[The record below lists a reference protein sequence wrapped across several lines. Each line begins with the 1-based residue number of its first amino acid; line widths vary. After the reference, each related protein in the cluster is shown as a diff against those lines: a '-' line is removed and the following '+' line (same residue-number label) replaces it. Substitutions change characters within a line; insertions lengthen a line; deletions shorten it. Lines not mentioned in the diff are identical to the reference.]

1 MCQPGLRQ
9 PIQPSQTRMAYSERN
24 QLPLHANVSNINQVS
39 QSQSL
44 FSLPS
49 QYGLSENST
58 IPSLLG
64 VINPKTLFELEASL
78 QAELE
83 PLQIHSASKEKC
95 SEISLPHQQ
104 SEIKMGAV
112 GTVPIPCNAPS
123 TNAKGCGSLQS
134 CILGIDQSKE
144 VLLKNIESSQ
154 ILLQHSNS
162 VHEGAIAAKAIAKM
176 GPEF

>member
-1 MCQPGLRQ
+1 
-9 PIQPSQTRMAYSERN
+9 MAYSERN

-104 SEIKMGAV
+104 SAFM
-112 GTVPIPCNAPS
+112 
-123 TNAKGCGSLQS
+123 KG
-134 CILGIDQSKE
+134 
-144 VLLKNIESSQ
+144 
-154 ILLQHSNS
+154 LLQPKQLQRWDLNFEDCSKKEINDGVQLLLYFHTSITN
-162 VHEGAIAAKAIAKM
+162 E
-176 GPEF
+176 